1 MILLIVLIFAFA
13 YILCRIYRTP
23 RRHFSTHTSDVI
35 IDKRRGV
42 VFKRVRVFVEKD
54 VYEREVYIL
63 QLLNSLRF
71 QWCPRLLATDP
82 TDRVIV
88 MSYCGE
94 PMTPRNQPVDAKQ
107 QFSKIVDDMRS
118 IGMRHN
124 DIKKGQELLVQGGK
138 LSLCDYG
145 WATIDGSLSCGI
157 GLWNGKKPHG
167 VIEDTSI
174 KF

>member
-1 MILLIVLIFAFA
+1 MYAF
-13 YILCRIYRTP
+13 LSRRTC
-23 RRHFSTHTSDVI
+23 TSV
-35 IDKRRGV
+35 
-42 VFKRVRVFVEKD
+42 
-54 VYEREVYIL
+54 
-63 QLLNSLRF
+63 NSLGF

-124 DIKKGQELLVQGGK
+124 DIKNTGTRG
-138 LSLCDYG
+138 
-145 WATIDGSLSCGI
+145 
-157 GLWNGKKPHG
+157 
-167 VIEDTSI
+167 
-174 KF
+174 